1 MKTVRDIC
9 QKALMYV
16 GAVGAGQPYSAED
29 LLVASQAFR
38 PLLDELAA
46 TDVCMIA
53 VHPTLDD
60 EAEIPDYFYHPLA
73 ILLAVEISP
82 DFGAPFDPVA
92 RETAIR
98 RLRLIA
104 SSPSYGHEQAAVYY

>member
-1 MKTVRDIC
+1 MKTVRDVC

-29 LLVASQAFR
+29 LLVASQAIR
-38 PLLDELAA
+38 PMLDELAA

-60 EAEIPDYFYHPLA
+60 EEEIPDVFYLPLA
-73 ILLAVEISP
+73 QILAVEISP

-92 RETAIR
+92 REAAIR

-104 SSPSYGHEQAAVYY
+104 SSPSYEQIQTAAYY

>member
-1 MKTVRDIC
+1 MKTVRDVC

-29 LLVASQAFR
+29 LLVASQALR
-38 PLLDELAA
+38 PMLDELAA

-60 EAEIPDYFYHPLA
+60 EEEIPDVFYLPLA

-92 RETAIR
+92 RESAIR

-104 SSPSYGHEQAAVYY
+104 SSPSYEQIQTASYF